1 MTGRTPSLREKM
13 QRLTWRV
20 PLLLLVYFVPSLLGW
35 EEETAKPVREGAA
48 AGLLIAYTAW
58 LSTQGHRRGSPGL
71 AQAENAKADK
81 PEGE

>member
-1 MTGRTPSLREKM
+1 MRTPTLREKM

-20 PLLLLVYFVPSLLGW
+20 PILVLVYFLPSILGW
-35 EEETAKPVREGAA
+35 DEETARPVREGAA

-58 LSTQGHRRGSPGL
+58 LSTQGHRRGAPVL
-71 AQAENAKADK
+71 AQPANAKPDK